1 LYTWLVAAAF
11 FVAWFVCAFV
21 LGKGGLIH
29 ILLLIAISLAVV
41 QLAQERRTAQR

>member
-1 LYTWLVAAAF
+1 MYTWFISAGF

-21 LGKGGLIH
+21 LGKGGYIH
-29 ILLLIAISLAVV
+29 ILLLTAISLAVV

>member
-1 LYTWLVAAAF
+1 MVSAGF

-21 LGKGGLIH
+21 LGKGGYVH
-29 ILLLIAISLAVV
+29 VLLLIAIPLAVV